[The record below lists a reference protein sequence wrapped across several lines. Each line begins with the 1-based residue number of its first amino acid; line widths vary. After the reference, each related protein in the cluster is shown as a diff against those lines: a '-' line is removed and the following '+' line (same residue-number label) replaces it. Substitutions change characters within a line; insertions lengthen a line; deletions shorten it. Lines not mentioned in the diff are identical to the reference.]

1 MPFTVDLNPK
11 GGKSMDLLDMVKM
24 EDYLE
29 RRKALITGKPSAK
42 TATPAADA
50 ILAKPI
56 PNNMLKSSADD
67 IGTEF
72 RFNSKQH
79 ANDNMA

>member
-1 MPFTVDLNPK
+1 
-11 GGKSMDLLDMVKM
+11 MDLLDMVKM

-29 RRKALITGKPSAK
+29 RKRALSSTKPAVKPAAK

-56 PNNMLKSSADD
+56 PNNLP
-67 IGTEF
+67 F
-72 RFNSKQH
+72 
-79 ANDNMA
+79 